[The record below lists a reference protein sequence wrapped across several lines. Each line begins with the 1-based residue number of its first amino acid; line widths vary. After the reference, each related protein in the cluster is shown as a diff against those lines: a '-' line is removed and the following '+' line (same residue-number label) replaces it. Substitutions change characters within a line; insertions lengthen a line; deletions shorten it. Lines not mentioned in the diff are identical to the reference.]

1 MELTRDFNFTEVIVN
16 VFDEGGGKSFYGG
29 ILLSLCLPFSS
40 LNSQFIFS
48 FSFLYFAGG
57 PLSSYI
63 LSFISKK
70 NKIICN

>member
-1 MELTRDFNFTEVIVN
+1 MELTRDFNFTKVIVN
-16 VFDEGGGKSFYGG
+16 VFDEGGGESLHGG

-48 FSFLYFAGG
+48 LSFLYFASG

-63 LSFISKK
+63 LSFLSK
-70 NKIICN
+70 